1 MRATWQALL
10 DGEKKKKGEII
21 VPQTKLP
28 VGIWR
33 LQGVNMRSDL
43 WGEAPVGNRNL
54 PGTLLFIFIIG
65 SATFDVSLDM
75 RVHTTCGTS
84 RVNPVIKK
92 GFGSKSV

>member
-1 MRATWQALL
+1 MRATWQASL
-10 DGEKKKKGEII
+10 DGEKEKKGEIF

-28 VGIWR
+28 VGIR
-33 LQGVNMRSDL
+33 H
-43 WGEAPVGNRNL
+43 L

-84 RVNPVIKK
+84 RADQVIKK
-92 GFGSKSV
+92 RICK